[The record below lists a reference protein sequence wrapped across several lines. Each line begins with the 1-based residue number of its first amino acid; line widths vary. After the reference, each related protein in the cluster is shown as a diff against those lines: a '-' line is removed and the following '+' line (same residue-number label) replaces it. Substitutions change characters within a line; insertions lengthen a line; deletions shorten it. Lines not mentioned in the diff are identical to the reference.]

1 MVNCTDCVVVAPVEN
16 ERLAM
21 MLVPPVTVVGRSVN
35 DAIVGTGT
43 TMMKL
48 VDLLLARMFAVSDTV
63 WLALGAVV
71 DAAPLAVKPAEAVSV
86 VLEVAAV
93 DPAER
98 LVGRCR
104 SSA

>member
-1 MVNCTDCVVVAPVEN
+1 MTQAWQDGWFATGIKTLAALLWRGVEAQHHVA
-16 ERLAM
+16 
-21 MLVPPVTVVGRSVN
+21 T
-35 DAIVGTGT
+35 
-43 TMMKL
+43 MKL

-71 DAAPLAVKPAEAVSV
+71 DAAPVAVKPVDAVSV

-98 LVGRCR
+98 LVGSCR